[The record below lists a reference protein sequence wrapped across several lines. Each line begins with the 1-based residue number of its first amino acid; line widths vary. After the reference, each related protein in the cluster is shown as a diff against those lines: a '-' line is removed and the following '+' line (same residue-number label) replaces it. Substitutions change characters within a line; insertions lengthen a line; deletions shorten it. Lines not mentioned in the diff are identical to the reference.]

1 MNSGAIL
8 KKSDLGYPSPH
19 VVALERIELPDTMEA
34 GGPVP
39 VQSAG
44 PLHFSP
50 SKMKDL
56 ENMNMLS
63 DTIQVELGVHIII
76 LSYIV
81 PCRMSFFMTKNQTC
95 LKNSSCFGNDLPTN
109 GLNPFPSS
117 NSHSRSP
124 IVAKIEYD

>member
-81 PCRMSFFMTKNQTC
+81 PCRMSFFMTKEPNMLEEQ
-95 LKNSSCFGNDLPTN
+95 LLFWERSSDQRVEPLP
-109 GLNPFPSS
+109 LQQLPL
-117 NSHSRSP
+117 
-124 IVAKIEYD
+124 